1 MNFSRVNNE
10 FVGFSDYNKAT
21 EMTERIIS
29 MLYVKE
35 RMQMK
40 KITGF
45 EIKAEERQSW
55 GSITMVWIGSM
66 ICVPALMIGG
76 MLGSGLSLGTCI
88 LAIIVGYALVCLF
101 MCFMGMQACDTG
113 LPTSVMASGALG
125 EKGAKYIISTILAI
139 SCIGWFG
146 IQAAVCGASFSSMV
160 GDMTGLA
167 IPVWLSSV
175 VWGIIM
181 VLTACFRFTG
191 LKWLNK
197 IAVPLLGI
205 VLAYTLI
212 YTLTTG
218 GAAVL
223 SGYAPAAPMPFV
235 SAVSLTVG
243 SFVVAAAIS
252 GDFCRFAKNRNDV
265 VKSSIVGVLPAG
277 LVVLMIG
284 AILAICTGS
293 YDISVFLSSAGLP
306 LIGLI
311 ALILA
316 TWTTNVSNAYSGGL
330 SLSVLLGQ
338 DEKKSQVT
346 TAVAGIIGTVLAA
359 VGILN
364 SIQSFLSLLSA
375 IVPALMGVLIAD
387 YWILGKGNI
396 DRFEMREGFYGPGV
410 ISFLAGAFVACM
422 TGGTFAAFPALA
434 FLNVPF
440 FIGPINGIIVAMVL
454 YIIIQSVAGKKSK

>member
-1 MNFSRVNNE
+1 
-10 FVGFSDYNKAT
+10 
-21 EMTERIIS
+21 
-29 MLYVKE
+29 
-35 RMQMK
+35 MK
-40 KITGF
+40 NTTGF

-76 MLGSGLSLGTCI
+76 ILGAGLSLGMCA
-88 LAIIVGYALVCLF
+88 LAIIVGYALVCVF
-101 MCFMGMQACDTG
+101 MSFMGMHACDTG
-113 LPTSVMASGALG
+113 LPTAVMAGGALG

-160 GDMTGLA
+160 GDMTGIT
-167 IPVWLSSV
+167 IPVWLCSV

-181 VLTACFRFTG
+181 LLTACFRFTG

-212 YTLTTG
+212 YNFVNG
-218 GAAVL
+218 NGSAL
-223 SGYAPAAPMPFV
+223 SGYVPSAPMTFV
-235 SAVSLTVG
+235 GGVSMTVG

-252 GDFCRFAKNRNDV
+252 GDYCRFAKNRKDV
-265 VKSSIVGVLPAG
+265 VKSSIVGVLPSG

-306 LIGLI
+306 LIGLV

-338 DEKKSQVT
+338 DEKKSQMT
-346 TAVAGIIGTVLAA
+346 TAIAGIIGTVLAA
-359 VGILN
+359 AGILN
-364 SIQSFLSLLSA
+364 SIQGFLSLLSA

-387 YWILGKGNI
+387 YWIIGKGKPE
-396 DRFEMREGFYGPGV
+396 RFAIRDGFYAPGL
-410 ISFLAGAFVACM
+410 ISFLVGALVACM
-422 TGGTFAAFPALA
+422 TGGTFASISFLS
-434 FLNVPF
+434 FLNLPF
-440 FIGPINGIIVAMVL
+440 FIGPINGIIVAMVI
-454 YIIIQSVAGKKSK
+454 YTVIAKAIGQKAAK

>member
-1 MNFSRVNNE
+1 
-10 FVGFSDYNKAT
+10 
-21 EMTERIIS
+21 
-29 MLYVKE
+29 
-35 RMQMK
+35 MK
-40 KITGF
+40 KTSAF

-76 MLGSGLSLGTCI
+76 MLGAGLSLGTCI

-101 MCFMGMQACDTG
+101 MSFMGMHACDTG
-113 LPTSVMASGALG
+113 LPTAVMAGGALG

-160 GDMTGLA
+160 GGMTGLN

-175 VWGIIM
+175 VWGVIM
-181 VLTACFRFTG
+181 LLTACFRFSG

-197 IAVPLLGI
+197 IAVPLLGV
-205 VLAYTLI
+205 VLAYALI
-212 YTLTTG
+212 YNFATGG
-218 GAAVL
+218 GAAL
-223 SGYAPAAPMPFV
+223 AGYTPSAPMTFV
-235 SAVSLTVG
+235 AGVSMTVG

-252 GDFCRFAKNRNDV
+252 GDYCRFAKSREDV
-265 VKSSIVGVLPAG
+265 VKSSIIGVLPSG
-277 LVVLMIG
+277 LVVLMLG

-293 YDISVFLSSAGLP
+293 YDISVFLSTAGLP
-306 LIGLI
+306 LVGLI

-338 DEKKSQVT
+338 DEKKSQIT
-346 TAVAGIIGTVLAA
+346 TAIAGIVGTVLAA

-364 SIQSFLSLLSA
+364 SLQGFLSLLSA

-387 YWILGKGNI
+387 YWIIGKGKVEN
-396 DRFEMREGFYGPGV
+396 FEIREGFYAPGV
-410 ISFLAGAFVACM
+410 ISFLAGALVACM
-422 TGGTFAAFPALA
+422 TGGTFATIPALS

-440 FIGPINGIIVAMVL
+440 FIGPINGIIVALVV
-454 YIIIQSVAGKKSK
+454 YVVIVKAAGKKA